1 MMVLRAV
8 LVASALYASTAYSDT
23 TSSAALKDDL
33 SQAKLTRSLAQ
44 ELWAKNQDA
53 CVTRDTSALA
63 DVMRSAND
71 RIRARAVYS
80 AFPACLQM
88 LTDIT
93 YINGGCYTGKLSQD
107 ELNHSRGNWEKD
119 SAECDAQIAN
129 PSADSLKEQSD
140 AEWEAEQR
148 KGGASDS
155 DIEMMKTLRRL

>member
-8 LVASALYASTAYSDT
+8 LVASALYATTAYSDT
-23 TSSAALKDDL
+23 TTNTALKDEL

-53 CVTRDTSALA
+53 CVTRDTLALA
-63 DVMRSAND
+63 DVMRSANE
-71 RIRARAVYS
+71 RIHAQAGYS

-107 ELNHSRGNWEKD
+107 ELNHVRGNWEKD
-119 SAECDAQIAN
+119 SAECDAQISS
-129 PSADSLKEQSD
+129 PSADSLKEQSE

-155 DIEMMKTLRRL
+155 EIEMMKTLRRL

>member
-8 LVASALYASTAYSDT
+8 LAASALYASSAYSDT
-23 TSSAALKDDL
+23 ASTAALKDDL

-53 CVTRDTSALA
+53 CVTRDTLALA
-63 DVMRSAND
+63 NVMRSAND
-71 RIRARAVYS
+71 RIRARAGYS
-80 AFPACLQM
+80 EFPACLQM

-107 ELNHSRGNWEKD
+107 ELNHSRGNWESD

-129 PSADSLKEQSD
+129 PSSDSLKEQSE
-140 AEWEAEQR
+140 AEWETEQR

>member
-8 LVASALYASTAYSDT
+8 LVASALSASTAYSDT

-33 SQAKLTRSLAQ
+33 SQAKVTRSLAQ

-53 CVTRDTSALA
+53 CVTRDTAALA
-63 DVMRSAND
+63 DVMRSANN
-71 RIRARAVYS
+71 RIHARAGYS

-93 YINGGCYTGKLSQD
+93 YINGGCYTGKLTQD
-107 ELNHSRGNWEKD
+107 ELNHSRDNWEKD

-129 PSADSLKEQSD
+129 PSADSLKEQSE
-140 AEWEAEQR
+140 AEWEAERR

-155 DIEMMKTLRRL
+155 DIEMMKALRGL

>member
-8 LVASALYASTAYSDT
+8 LVVSALYASTAYSDT
-23 TSSAALKDDL
+23 TPSAALKDDL
-33 SQAKLTRSLAQ
+33 SQAKLTRSIAK
-44 ELWAKNQDA
+44 ELWTKNQDA

-63 DVMRSAND
+63 DVMRSANTRLRD
-71 RIRARAVYS
+71 RTGYS

-107 ELNHSRGNWEKD
+107 ELNHSRNNWEKD

-155 DIEMMKTLRRL
+155 DIQMMKTLRRL

>member
-33 SQAKLTRSLAQ
+33 SQAKVTRSLAQ
-44 ELWAKNQDA
+44 DLWARNQDA

-63 DVMRSAND
+63 DVMRSATN
-71 RIRARAVYS
+71 RIRKQAGYS
-80 AFPACLQM
+80 AFPACVQM

-93 YINGGCYTGKLSQD
+93 YINGGCYTGKLTQE
-107 ELNHSRGNWEKD
+107 ELNHSRDNWQKD
-119 SAECDAQIAN
+119 SAECDAQIAS
-129 PSADSLKEQSD
+129 PSADSLKAQSE

-155 DIEMMKTLRRL
+155 DIEMMKALRGL

>member
-44 ELWAKNQDA
+44 ELWSKNHDA

-63 DVMRSAND
+63 DVMHSAND
-71 RIRARAVYS
+71 RIRGRAGYS

-107 ELNHSRGNWEKD
+107 ELNHSRDNWEKD

-148 KGGASDS
+148 KGGASES
-155 DIEMMKTLRRL
+155 DIQMMKALRRM